1 MAGYKDYD
9 DLYSFLENAQPG
21 SGQDAD
27 AIKTITNNPFG
38 LYPQKSRTVSFNNNN
53 SQLQPNTQIL
63 PKGFIRNLTTNL
75 GGNLAQFPNMR
86 CNFQFNPQDIQHQ
99 IEARKDMYLPI
110 LQDPSQLNQPMAG
123 NATFAFELIF
133 DRSME
138 VNTNISKSV
147 QNEGTMPDPSSVE
160 TVGVF
165 HDLRVLYSIIGQG
178 LSSELMDA
186 QLAKLKRDVKKFAS
200 LNYKQLN
207 IQATEATGSDVTTF
221 QALNTDGT
229 VYNSENN
236 GDSLEDLNS
245 KKTAAFLSGIDND
258 TDNKVV
264 NFMSNLNVGNSAFLI
279 PQPCRVI
286 FSPMFMVDGFVM
298 NTNVLFTKFSA
309 KMIPIQCK
317 VYLQMQAIYIGFA
330 RAKTFIT
337 EQIEET
343 KEQND
348 EELATYNTNLT
359 ALREKL
365 IKHLGF
371 MTVGYNADP
380 RILSDGGISEATSD
394 FAQSITS
401 VKRSGNKEDFGL
413 IYQPFW
419 MFATKNFWYNR
430 PPAITGGAGNL
441 ISQSL
446 SAGGNKPFVG
456 TTVDPYA
463 TYDATMLLDF
473 DNPVST
479 PYGAPG
485 LTVRPC
491 YAPSDIPLVK
501 SEIFEKMDS
510 DNPVID
516 LKVNSFIYGPFAS
529 EQLAITFKD
538 KISPKP
544 DVKPPSDALKVGEY
558 TTGNAMRNKDDWDS
572 FSKNPVNMIL
582 GLPNFDPV
590 YNGVNKAANA
600 ITIETLNSSAKSVSS
615 RLLELVDTL
624 EYADSEVYNDE
635 NAARGLF
642 LNPNTD
648 PGREI
653 SNPEWEDSLL
663 TSNTGLGHN
672 SIPFDLYSKLPNSL
686 LELVDPVH
694 NLSDK
699 YFVVVTVGA
708 IFYNITG
715 PNEAG
720 GSAISKNV
728 SVVKGDN
735 TTFTVTLKLNYVSS

>member
-1 MAGYKDYD
+1 MADYKDYD
-9 DLYSFLENAQPG
+9 DLYSFLENKQPG

-38 LYPQKSRTVSFNNNN
+38 LYPQKSRTVSINNRNG
-53 SQLQPNTQIL
+53 QLQPNTQIL

-75 GGNLAQFPNMR
+75 GGNLAQFPNIR

-138 VNTNISKSV
+138 VNTNISKTDP
-147 QNEGTMPDPSSVE
+147 NNAGMPDPSSAE

-186 QLAKLKRDVKKFAS
+186 QLAKLKRDVKKYAS

-207 IQATEATGSDVTTF
+207 IQATATADDTTF
-221 QALNTDGT
+221 TALNIDGT
-229 VYNSENN
+229 VYEGESDNA
-236 GDSLEDLNS
+236 LRDLNS
-245 KKTAAFLSGIDND
+245 KKTADFLSGIEND
-258 TDNKVV
+258 PGGGIK
-264 NFMSNLNVGNSAFLI
+264 FMSELNVGNSAFLI

-348 EELATYNTNLT
+348 EELATYNTNLS
-359 ALREKL
+359 ALRDKL
-365 IKHLGF
+365 IKHLGY

-380 RILSDGGISEATSD
+380 RILSDGGISEATSN
-394 FAQSITS
+394 FAQSVTS
-401 VKRSGNKEDFGL
+401 AKFLNGKEDFGL

-419 MFATKNFWYNR
+419 MFATKGFWYNR
-430 PPAITGGAGNL
+430 PYAITGGAGNL

-446 SAGGNKPFVG
+446 SANGNKPFVG
-456 TTVDPYA
+456 TSTDPYA
-463 TYDATMLLDF
+463 EYDDTVLLDF
-473 DNPVST
+473 DNPLST
-479 PYGAPG
+479 PFGVPG
-485 LTVRPC
+485 ITVRPC
-491 YAPSDIPLVK
+491 YAPSDVPLVK
-501 SEIFEKMDS
+501 SKIFEEMDS

-529 EQLAITFKD
+529 EQLANTFKD
-538 KISPKP
+538 KLSPKP
-544 DVKPPSDALKVGEY
+544 EVKPPSDALKVGEY
-558 TTGNAMRNKDDWDS
+558 TTGFAMRSKDDWDK
-572 FSKNPVNMIL
+572 FSKNPVNMTL
-582 GLPNFDPV
+582 GLNNFDPV
-590 YNGVNKAANA
+590 YNGANKATHS
-600 ITIETLNSSAKSVSS
+600 ITIDTLNSSAKSVSI
-615 RLLELVDTL
+615 RLLELIDTL
-624 EYADSEVYNDE
+624 EYAGSEIYNDE
-635 NAARGLF
+635 NAARALF
-642 LNPNTD
+642 INNNTHPD
-648 PGREI
+648 REI
-653 SNPEWEDSLL
+653 SDPEWIDSLL
-663 TSNTGLGHN
+663 TSNSGLGHN

-699 YFVVVTVGA
+699 YFVVVTVCA
-708 IFYNITG
+708 NFYNIAG
-715 PNEAG
+715 PNESG
-720 GSAISKNV
+720 GSAIGKKV

-735 TTFTVTLKLNYVSS
+735 TNFTVTLKLDYVPS